1 MVRAY
6 TSATRMEPA
15 RISRRALLAAGA
27 AVAVQGQQAT
37 PQASNPDEEL
47 KAAVDQQQANYEQ
60 MRKAGLP
67 FFAEP
72 ATLFQP

>member
-1 MVRAY
+1 
-6 TSATRMEPA
+6 MEPA
-15 RISRRALLAAGA
+15 RISRRAVLGAGA
-27 AVAVQGQQAT
+27 AFAVRGQQAM
-37 PQASNPDEEL
+37 PQGPSTPDEAL
-47 KAAVDQQQANYEQ
+47 KAAVEQQQANYEQ

>member
-1 MVRAY
+1 
-6 TSATRMEPA
+6 MEPA
-15 RISRRALLAAGA
+15 RISRRAVLAAA
-27 AVAVQGQQAT
+27 TAVTVRGQQAT
-37 PQASNPDEEL
+37 PPAPSNPDQEL
-47 KAAVDQQQANYEQ
+47 KAAIDQQQTNYEQ

>member
-1 MVRAY
+1 
-6 TSATRMEPA
+6 MEPG
-15 RISRRALLAAGA
+15 RISRRAVLAAGGA
-27 AVAVQGQQAT
+27 IAVRGQQTT
-37 PQASNPDEEL
+37 PSAPSNPDGEL